1 MPSPFPGMNP
11 YLEQRDVWQDFHN
24 RCLTHIADALSNKT
38 GAAYVVKLETRL
50 VLEEID
56 ASERV
61 FIGRAD
67 VGISEG
73 YRGGVAVAEPIA
85 TSAPLQLP
93 LPEFDVSHHH
103 YLEILD
109 RDRRVVTVIE
119 LLSPAN
125 KESGSDLEG
134 YQAKRLNILR
144 SKAHF
149 VEIDLRRGGKRPS
162 PPEIPACDYYALVSR
177 REDRP
182 QSCSCWPF
190 SLRGPIPQIPIPLN
204 RPDPDVLL
212 DLKSALDR
220 TYDAAGYA
228 RYIYRETPEPALST
242 ADHQW
247 AQEILASANPTR
259 AT

>member
-24 RCLTHIADALSNKT
+24 DFLGHIREALVRQTKDD
-38 GAAYVVKLETRL
+38 YVVKLETRL

-56 ASERV
+56 SGERA

-73 YRGGVAVAEPIA
+73 FGGGVAVAEPITTA
-85 TSAPLQLP
+85 VPLELP
-93 LPEFDVSHHH
+93 LPEFDVSKHH

-109 RDRRVVTVIE
+109 RNRRVVTVIE

-125 KESGSDLEG
+125 KETGSDREG
-134 YQAKRLNILR
+134 YEAKRLNVMR
-144 SKAHF
+144 SNAHF
-149 VEIDLRRGGKRPS
+149 VEIDLRRGDKRPA
-162 PPEIPACDYYALVSR
+162 PPEIPPCDYYALVSR
-177 REDRP
+177 FEDRP
-182 QSCSCWPF
+182 RKCHCWPF
-190 SLRGPIPQIPIPLN
+190 SLQGPIPAIPIPLN

-212 DLKSALDR
+212 DLKSALDQ

-228 RYIYRETPEPALST
+228 RYIYRENPEPPLSA
-242 ADHQW
+242 ADAQW
-247 AQEILASANPTR
+247 AQEILASVRPNP

>member
-24 RCLTHIADALSNKT
+24 DFLGHIREALVRQTND
-38 GAAYVVKLETRL
+38 AYVVKLETRL

-56 ASERV
+56 SGERA

-67 VGISEG
+67 VGISGG
-73 YRGGVAVAEPIA
+73 YGGGIAVAEPMTTA
-85 TSAPLQLP
+85 VPLQLP
-93 LPEFDVSHHH
+93 LPEFDVSQHH

-109 RDRRVVTVIE
+109 HDRRVVTVIE

-125 KESGSDLEG
+125 KETGSDLEG
-134 YQAKRLNILR
+134 YQAKRLNVMR

-149 VEIDLRRGGKRPS
+149 VEIDLRRGGRRPT

-177 REDRP
+177 CEDRP
-182 QSCSCWPF
+182 RFCSCWPF

-204 RPDPDVLL
+204 HPDPDVLL

-228 RYIYRETPEPALST
+228 RYIYRENPEPALST
-242 ADHQW
+242 ADDQW
-247 AQEILASANPTR
+247 ARDILASAVQNP